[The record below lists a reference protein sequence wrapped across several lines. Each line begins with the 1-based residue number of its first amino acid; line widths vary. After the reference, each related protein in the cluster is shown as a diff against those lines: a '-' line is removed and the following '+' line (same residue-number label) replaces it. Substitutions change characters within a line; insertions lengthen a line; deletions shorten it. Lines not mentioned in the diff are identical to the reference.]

1 MAKCEI
7 AVCKY
12 GSALAYKG
20 VSLIEPAVIGMT
32 PKPPGKV
39 GGVGG
44 ADGAASSWGLTHNAG
59 GELVVTVV
67 QLIANL
73 ESMLKRQHYL

>member
-1 MAKCEI
+1 LAKCEI

-44 ADGAASSWGLTHNAG
+44 ADGAASSLGADPQCGRGISGDG
-59 GELVVTVV
+59 GA
-67 QLIANL
+67 IN
-73 ESMLKRQHYL
+73 S